1 MYGMMTNN
9 LDGSQGTAASFVEAA
24 SNNQQQT
31 QNGGGGAQGNN
42 NMQIEQQSDDH
53 SSNNSNSGN
62 DPAQKTN
69 LIINYLP
76 QNMTEEEIKS
86 LFSRVGEVDSLKL
99 VRDKTVLFADP
110 LNPGAPKGQSLGYGF
125 VNFRRAQD
133 AEQAIT
139 VFNGLRLQNKTIKVS
154 YARPSSES
162 IKGANLYVSGLPKT
176 MTQEELE
183 AIFAPYGTIITSR
196 ILTNAGKE
204 TNTKGVGFIRF
215 DKKDEANHAIQ
226 SLNNTIPQG
235 CVEPISV
242 KFSNV
247 PGTNKVGIPPV
258 IPTFMNPMLAR
269 KFSGPVHN
277 SINKG
282 LARFSPMSGDAMIDA
297 MFPRAPKT
305 IATVTPGGGWNIF
318 VYNIA
323 PETEENTLWELFGPF
338 GAVQSVKLVKD
349 AATNQCKGYGFIT
362 MTNYEEATMAI
373 RSLNGYTLAGRVLQV
388 SFKTNKSK

>member
-1 MYGMMTNN
+1 MMTNN
-9 LDGSQGTAASFVEAA
+9 SNQGNTDFANASLNNSQ
-24 SNNQQQT
+24 N
-31 QNGGGGAQGNN
+31 GGGAQGNN
-42 NMQIEQQSDDH
+42 MQIEQQGDDNT
-53 SSNNSNSGN
+53 SNHSNSGN
-62 DPAQKTN
+62 DPASKTN
-69 LIINYLP
+69 LIVNYLP
-76 QNMTEEEIKS
+76 QNMNEDEIRS

-99 VRDKTVLFADP
+99 VRDKTVLFSDP
-110 LNPGAPKGQSLGYGF
+110 LSPGAPKGQSLGYGF

-176 MTQEELE
+176 MSQDELE
-183 AIFAPYGTIITSR
+183 SIFAPFGTIITSR
-196 ILTNAGKE
+196 ILVNAGKDS
-204 TNTKGVGFIRF
+204 NTKGVGFIRY
-215 DKKDEANHAIQ
+215 DKREEANHAIET
-226 SLNNTIPQG
+226 LNNTIPHG

-242 KFSNV
+242 KFSNI
-247 PGTNKVGIPPV
+247 PGQSKVSVTPV
-258 IPTFMNPMLAR
+258 IPTFMNPMMAR

-277 SINKG
+277 SVNKG
-282 LARFSPMSGDAMIDA
+282 LARFSPMSGDPMIDA
-297 MFPRAPKT
+297 MFPRTPKS

-318 VYNIA
+318 VYNVA

-338 GAVQSVKLVKD
+338 GAVQSVKLVKEPGS
-349 AATNQCKGYGFIT
+349 NQCKGYGFIT